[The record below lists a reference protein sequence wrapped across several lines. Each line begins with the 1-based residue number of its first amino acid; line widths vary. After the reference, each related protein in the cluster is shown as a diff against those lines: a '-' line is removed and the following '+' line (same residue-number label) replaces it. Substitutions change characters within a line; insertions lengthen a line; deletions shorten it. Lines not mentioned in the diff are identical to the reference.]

1 MARTMP
7 TGYADAVASPSRTVS
22 IYLSLGTDID
32 TTAADDII
40 SITGGMLPMSNTA
53 QATDAIYRIHSG
65 LATFE
70 GDGIPTAVSN
80 GLIVPPLS
88 AHDYPPEVG
97 IWSDAISGSDGSIS
111 WTFTI
116 LLSSIHTSAFRL
128 YTDGP
133 SITSASCTFSDDAS
147 TETVAMECTTEH
159 ATASGSHTYNR
170 IVVTVTG
177 ISEAYRHVRIV
188 ECEFGASRSIA
199 GSETSGETVLIDE
212 LDPTEQTM
220 PVREL
225 DFSLINVDGTYD
237 PDNPDSHLPDLG
249 IGYPIN
255 LSYTVRSGSSAFTV
269 PMGRFIIGERQAE
282 DTTVRISAFDARY
295 KLSDVY
301 ASWTLPAG
309 ISLGDTLDGLLGA
322 YDVPHSI
329 EEELFSTLAVDEHSF
344 DDTTSL
350 LDDLLK
356 VQQAYGVFLVP
367 DRDGTIHVTTE
378 WPAGTALAVPL
389 EGIYAWPAAKQVT
402 RYNCVSVAYISGDTT
417 LYVEQDMRT
426 DPSETKTVLQIANNP
441 LIRTQERATAVKNR
455 IVARLKLDTVEVDW
469 IGDPSMDVGDT
480 IAIPGKWSQNAPTPY
495 VVGYRELTFDSG
507 LRDVTRG
514 SK

>member
-7 TGYADAVASPSRTVS
+7 AGYAEAVASPSRTVS

-32 TTAADDII
+32 TTAADDIV
-40 SITGGMLPMSNTA
+40 SVTGGFLPMSNTA
-53 QATDAIYRIHSG
+53 QATDAIYEIHSG

-80 GLIVPPLS
+80 GLIAPPIS
-88 AHDYPPEVG
+88 AMDYPPEVG
-97 IWSDAISGSDGSIS
+97 LWSDVISDADGSIS
-111 WTFTI
+111 WSFSI
-116 LLSSIHTSAFRL
+116 VLSSIHTSAFRL

-133 SITSASCTFSDDAS
+133 SITSASCTFSDGTS
-147 TETVAMECTTEH
+147 TETVEMECTTEH
-159 ATASGSHTYNR
+159 ATASGSHTYDS
-170 IVVTVTG
+170 ITVTIMG

-199 GSETSGETVLIDE
+199 GSETAGETVLIDE

-255 LSYTVRSGSSAFTV
+255 LSYTVRSGSSAYTV
-269 PMGRFIIGERQAE
+269 PMGRFVIGERQAE

-301 ASWTLPAG
+301 ASWAIQTG
-309 ISLGDTLDGLLGA
+309 ISFGLTLDDLLGA

-329 EEELFSTLAVDEHSF
+329 DEDLFELDPDDAHTF

-350 LDDLLK
+350 LEDLLK
-356 VQQAYGVFLVP
+356 VQQAYGIFFIP
-367 DRDGTIHVTTE
+367 DRDGTVHVTGT

-389 EGIYAWPAAKQVT
+389 DGIYAWPAARQTT
-402 RYNCVSVAYISGDTT
+402 RYNYVSVAYIPEDTT
-417 LYVEQDMRT
+417 LYAEHDMRT
-426 DPSETKTVLQIANNP
+426 DPSETKTVLQISNNP
-441 LIRTQERATAVKNR
+441 LIRTKARAETVLNR
-455 IVARLKLDTVEVDW
+455 IVARLKLDTIEVDW
-469 IGDPSMDVGDT
+469 IGDPAIDVGDS
-480 IAIPGKWSQNAPTPY
+480 IAIPGKWSQTSPVDY
-495 VVGYRELTFDSG
+495 IVGYRELTFDSG